1 MMTASLFQRLCDS
14 EINFEVSC
22 FWDDYFFVRLGDAV
36 NGFDEQERVRTWA
49 EVEGWLRVQA
59 LKHYPNSAFAKQELG
74 AQWTPIKEPHHERQ
88 PRNGP

>member
-36 NGFDEQERVRTWA
+36 NGFHEQDRVRTWA
-49 EVEGWLRVQA
+49 EVEPSLRNMVEA
-59 LKHYPNSAFAKQELG
+59 AKQLREELVP
-74 AQWTPIKEPHHERQ
+74 AT
-88 PRNGP
+88 